1 MRVELGVLVTARQ
14 VPEPRRH
21 QPVRRGPRALPRRR
35 VVAARL
41 EQRRFDPVE
50 RRPDRRVVGA
60 QNPPVAVEQRFQRY
74 RLGRGQREVEPRPVL
89 VLPVTGPPEAGLCA
103 GHITAK
109 DALECLGRHLLRKA
123 ERRRALP
130 VPEARP
136 ALARVVLRVI
146 ALALEIRDR
155 HRRRTEF
162 GQARNHGSPSASS
175 GGSPSASRR
184 PALG

>member
-60 QNPPVAVEQRFQRY
+60 QNPPVAVAQRFQRY

-89 VLPVTGPPEAGLCA
+89 VLPVKARSEQRRSAARGGPIPGSADCPG
-103 GHITAK
+103 
-109 DALECLGRHLLRKA
+109 
-123 ERRRALP
+123 
-130 VPEARP
+130 
-136 ALARVVLRVI
+136 VVLGPVVY
-146 ALALEIRDR
+146 
-155 HRRRTEF
+155 
-162 GQARNHGSPSASS
+162 P
-175 GGSPSASRR
+175 
-184 PALG
+184 